1 MDKVELY
8 DLIAQKVNYIKSI
21 SSLVCAA
28 DNADGA
34 ADIDAVA
41 LCADLAEEVKQ
52 LAKQMIRA
60 KH

>member
-1 MDKVELY
+1 MDKIDLF
-8 DLIAQKVNYIKSI
+8 DLISQKVRHIKSI

-28 DNADGA
+28 DNADGT

-41 LCADLAEEVKQ
+41 LCADLAQDIES
-52 LAKQMIRA
+52 LAEQMLRA